1 MRRDRSSLIRAVSGA
16 LPATCLSLLG
26 SFFATSFALAADIPC
41 DRSAA
46 PELPSGRLHLS
57 VVDLP
62 GEPDTAA
69 ALDALD
75 ALDAIPAGELTRD
88 LPQDARPP
96 GPDFSSRTR
105 SLAILRE
112 IFGEPVS
119 DDSLDVAVAPAQEL
133 PRQSMG
139 KSAVQ
144 DPAAEASDGKPAGV
158 SANDGAALLPGLSG
172 EESIRYRRQMYR
184 TDI

>member
-1 MRRDRSSLIRAVSGA
+1 L
-16 LPATCLSLLG
+16 
-26 SFFATSFALAADIPC
+26 ALAADIPC

-46 PELPSGRLHLS
+46 PELPSGRLHLR

-62 GEPDTAA
+62 GEPDSAA

-75 ALDAIPAGELTRD
+75 ALEAVPGSDLSRD
-88 LPQDARPP
+88 FTQDARPA
-96 GPDFSSRTR
+96 GPDFSSRAR

-119 DDSLDVAVAPAQEL
+119 DDSLDVAMTPAQEL
-133 PRQSMG
+133 PRQPVD
-139 KSAVQ
+139 KSLVQ
-144 DPAAEASDGKPAGV
+144 DPAAEASDGKPPGAGA
-158 SANDGAALLPGLSG
+158 SENDGAALLPGLSG
-172 EESIRYRRQMYR
+172 DESVRYRRQMYR